1 MISSTLFQQRESR
14 SAACHGLLAG
24 LAMAIALSLGQGAAM
39 ATDGSP
45 QLAQRQGQMIVVPDV
60 DAMRGRRLFVMKGC
74 VSCHRV
80 KDVGGK
86 AAPALD
92 APEGS
97 TSVNLL
103 DFAARMWRGAS
114 AMQDLQ
120 SLELGYQIELTGN
133 EIGDLAAFASDPAAQ
148 EGFSND
154 EVPDLLKDWF
164 IDEVYWDEGEWPETD
179 EWQFPQMKDG
189 Q

>member
-1 MISSTLFQQRESR
+1 MTLGRGPARAVDTSS
-14 SAACHGLLAG
+14 
-24 LAMAIALSLGQGAAM
+24 
-39 ATDGSP
+39 

-60 DAMRGRRLFVMKGC
+60 DAMRGRRLFVKKGC
-74 VSCHRV
+74 VTCHSI

-92 APEGS
+92 APKSS

-114 AMQDLQ
+114 AMQELQ
-120 SLELGYQIELTGN
+120 SIELGYRVELTGN
-133 EIGDLAAFASDPAAQ
+133 ELGDLAAFAADPAAQ
-148 EGFSND
+148 EGFSID

-164 IDEVYWDEGEWPETD
+164 IDEPYWEQGEWPETD
-179 EWQFPQMKDG
+179 TWRFPK
-189 Q
+189 

>member
-1 MISSTLFQQRESR
+1 
-14 SAACHGLLAG
+14 
-24 LAMAIALSLGQGAAM
+24 MAIAMSFDQGAAM
-39 ATDGSP
+39 ATDDLP
-45 QLAQRQGQMIVVPDV
+45 QLAQRQGPTIVVPDV

-74 VSCHRV
+74 VTCHSV

-92 APEGS
+92 APEES
-97 TSVNLL
+97 SSANLL

-114 AMQDLQ
+114 AMQELQ
-120 SLELGYQIELTGN
+120 SIELGYRIELTGN

-148 EGFSND
+148 SGFSI
-154 EVPDLLKDWF
+154 EEIPDLLKDWF
-164 IDEVYWDEGEWPETD
+164 IDEPYWEQGEWPETD
-179 EWQFPQMKDG
+179 TWQFPEMKNG